1 MVNVWIDE
9 LTHCLKDN
17 DTGELIDTEV
27 VRIKR
32 KSFLSKYNKKNGWY
46 VNWGNL
52 LDSCEIYAL
61 VIKGTVDIQGLI
73 AIAPNADYKAVYISW
88 MCCNPLSNKELT
100 EYPHY
105 SGIGGHLFAIA
116 AKRSFDYG
124 FEGELTAFASD
135 ANLLKHYCDKLNAQY
150 LGFLHSYQFVID
162 GKQSKKIMEEYNYEW
177 TDEEL

>member
-1 MVNVWIDE
+1 
-9 LTHCLKDN
+9 
-17 DTGELIDTEV
+17 
-27 VRIKR
+27 
-32 KSFLSKYNKKNGWY
+32 
-46 VNWGNL
+46 
-52 LDSCEIYAL
+52 
-61 VIKGTVDIQGLI
+61 
-73 AIAPNADYKAVYISW
+73 

-150 LGFLHSYQFVID
+150 LGFLHPYQFVID